1 MLRYVLVL
9 FLLLAVAESV
19 ALYWLATRIG
29 LLATIGLLLA
39 AGILGSVLFRWQG
52 RVALDRLEREL
63 GPDSRPA
70 DTLLDGVLILTA
82 AVLLI
87 LPGILTDVAA
97 FALLV
102 PPVRAG
108 VKVLLRRGVARHFQG
123 RVDVATWTDRPTARD
138 RIIDVEVT
146 ETRSSDVPAAIS
158 AEDRLRD

>member
-123 RVDVATWTDRPTARD
+123 RVHAMTWTNGPAARD
-138 RIIDVEVT
+138 RIIDVKVT
-146 ETRSSDVPAAIS
+146 ETQSSDVPAAIS
-158 AEDRLRD
+158 AEDKLRD